1 MESPNKKKLRSG
13 VRSTVGGGLGGNTY
27 KTASPYNIKTNNM
40 INTNGLSPLMQA
52 AVGGEEQVDPTERIY
67 VGDTYRQGDLIS
79 EDDLEGSFKKTGN
92 DPKDYPQLS
101 VQDYSE
107 VREDENGLYVQ
118 KLREGEEIKGLEL
131 SEDTKDDGFVPRPSI
146 LEGGVGGGPM
156 EMQSPVKNYKKGY
169 YGIK

>member
-13 VRSTVGGGLGGNTY
+13 VSSTVGGKLGGTSY
-27 KTASPYNIKTNNM
+27 KTASPYNIKTINM
-40 INTNGLSPLMQA
+40 TNGLSPLMQA

-118 KLREGEEIKGLEL
+118 KLREGEEIKGLEI
-131 SEDTKDDGFVPRPSI
+131 SNTMDGV
-146 LEGGVGGGPM
+146 GGPM
-156 EMQSPVKNYKKGY
+156 EMHSPTKIYSKEDPEKY
-169 YGIK
+169 

>member
-13 VRSTVGGGLGGNTY
+13 ISSTVGGKLGGTSY
-27 KTASPYNIKTNNM
+27 KTASPYNIKTMNM
-40 INTNGLSPLMQA
+40 TIGLSPLMQA
-52 AVGGEEQVDPTERIY
+52 AVGGEEQIDPTERIY

-92 DPKDYPQLS
+92 NPKDYPQLS

-118 KLREGEEIKGLEL
+118 KLKEGEEIKGLET

-146 LEGGVGGGPM
+146 TPGMGVPEGGM
-156 EMQSPVKNYKKGY
+156 
-169 YGIK
+169 